1 MVVSE
6 KPKDSG
12 QYTPIGLRPGMELFT
27 EEAEVNGLLWED
39 RAMYL
44 FSSLTYLALSH
55 SIV

>member
-39 RAMYL
+39 RAICFL
-44 FSSLTYLALSH
+44 
-55 SIV
+55 V